1 MLQQNFADHWNLKR
15 KGFVDATGNVDIIGM
30 WDEQVDI
37 S

>member
-15 KGFVDATGNVDIIGM
+15 KGFGDATGNVVGI